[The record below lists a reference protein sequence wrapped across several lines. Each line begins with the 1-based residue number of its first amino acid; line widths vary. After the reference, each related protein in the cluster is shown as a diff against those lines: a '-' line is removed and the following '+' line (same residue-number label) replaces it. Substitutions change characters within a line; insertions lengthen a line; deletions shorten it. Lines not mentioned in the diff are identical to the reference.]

1 MKKLNDQSGFTI
13 IELVLSFVFV
23 FTIAFSMY
31 QLVFN
36 YKEKRDQE
44 SLSAMMTDY
53 KNEVTLAVQRDIND
67 RILKRIDYCTNGSEV
82 IEKCLVLYFNDGTKK
97 QLSVESEKVEY
108 EGEEFNT
115 NYIKYG
121 GVNYKNDESF
131 LTEFK
136 SNYMLYRTYDDEN
149 LGKNTTIY
157 KIAIP
162 IYHNDLGDEDFGIYI
177 TAIGYN
183 YDSTKVDGDGPGG
196 GVAVQDSNGRI
207 FDSENHMKCIT
218 SVFSKSD
225 LYKQS
230 MIIRF
235 KTGDNINKIKGKQL
249 LSNLNGSGSALSINN
264 GGHICYNAYLKST
277 ETNKPTI
284 YGLCSSDT
292 VTTNTWYNV
301 IGGFESNSNASNT
314 DEVGFNLYL
323 SVNNGYPMHISFSL
337 PGSNYR
343 ISGSNLNY
351 TIGAEPGSAINLAFF
366 DGIVQDVALY
376 NGISPN
382 PISTY
387 ASGLGTG
394 TIKTKIET
402 TFGTTGKVFH
412 YDFTDTSVYANYC
425 LD

>member
-36 YKEKRDQE
+36 YREKRDQE
-44 SLSAMMTDY
+44 TLAAMMTDY
-53 KNEVTLAVQRDIND
+53 KNEVTLAIQRDITD
-67 RILKRIDYCTNGSEV
+67 RTLKSIDYCTNGSEV
-82 IEKCLVLYFNDGTKK
+82 IEKCLILYFNDGTKK
-97 QLSVESEKVEY
+97 QLSVEDEKVEY
-108 EGEEFNT
+108 DGEEIDT

-121 GVNYKNDESF
+121 GINYKNDEAL
-131 LTEFK
+131 LTDFK
-136 SNYMLYRTYDDEN
+136 ANYMLYRTYKEDDLGEN
-149 LGKNTTIY
+149 TIIY
-157 KIAIP
+157 KISIP
-162 IYHNDLGDEDFGIYI
+162 IYHNDLSDMDFGIYV

-183 YDSTKVDGDGPGG
+183 YDSTKVDGDGESG
-196 GVAVQDSNGRI
+196 GVTVQNSDGRI
-207 FDSENHMKCIT
+207 FTSDYHMKCIT
-218 SVFSKSD
+218 NNFSKTD

-235 KTGDNINKIKGKQL
+235 KTGENINKVNGSHI
-249 LSNLNGSGSALSINN
+249 LSNLNSGGSALTIDNS
-264 GGHICYNAYLKST
+264 GHICYSAYLKST
-277 ETNKPTI
+277 ETEKPTV
-284 YGLCSSDT
+284 YKVCSTSI
-292 VTTNTWYNV
+292 VTANTWYNV

-314 DEVGFNLYL
+314 NEVGYNLYL
-323 SVNNGYPMHISFSL
+323 SVNNNKITSAGGSSY
-337 PGSNYR
+337 SNYR

-382 PISTY
+382 PINTY
-387 ASGLGTG
+387 AAGLGTG

>member
-36 YKEKRDQE
+36 YREKRDQE
-44 SLSAMMTDY
+44 TLAAMMTDY
-53 KNEVTLAVQRDIND
+53 KNEVTLAIQRDITD
-67 RILKRIDYCTNGSEV
+67 RTLKSIDYCTNGSEV
-82 IEKCLVLYFNDGTKK
+82 IEKCLILYFNDGTKK
-97 QLSVESEKVEY
+97 QLSVEDEKVEY
-108 EGEEFNT
+108 DGEEIDT

-121 GVNYKNDESF
+121 GINYKNDEAL
-131 LTEFK
+131 LTDFK
-136 SNYMLYRTYDDEN
+136 ANYMLYRTYKEDDLGEN
-149 LGKNTTIY
+149 TIIY
-157 KIAIP
+157 KISIP
-162 IYHNDLGDEDFGIYI
+162 IYHNDLSDMDFGIYV

-183 YDSTKVDGDGPGG
+183 YDSTKVDGDGESG
-196 GVAVQDSNGRI
+196 GVTVQNSDGRI
-207 FDSENHMKCIT
+207 FTSDHHMKCIT
-218 SVFSKSD
+218 NNFSKTD

-235 KTGDNINKIKGKQL
+235 KTGENINKVNGSHI

-264 GGHICYNAYLKST
+264 DGHICYRAYLKST

-366 DGIVQDVALY
+366 DGVVQDVALY

>member
-67 RILKRIDYCTNGSEV
+67 RILKRIDYCTSGSEV

-177 TAIGYN
+177 TAIGFN

-235 KTGDNINKIKGKQL
+235 KTGDNINKINGKHL
-249 LSNLNGSGSALSINN
+249 LSNLNGSGSALSIDN
-264 GGHICYNAYLKST
+264 GGHVCYSAYLKST

-284 YGLCSSDT
+284 HKVCSSNT

-301 IGGFESNSNASNT
+301 IGGFESNSSISNT
-314 DEVGFNLYL
+314 NENGYSLYI
-323 SVNNGYPMHISFSL
+323 SVNNNPKTTTGGTDY
-337 PGSNYR
+337 SNYR
-343 ISGSNLNY
+343 ISGSNINY
-351 TIGAEPGSAINLAFF
+351 FIGAEPGNAINLAFY

-376 NGISPN
+376 NGTSPN

-387 ASGLGTG
+387 ASDLGTG
-394 TIKTKIET
+394 SIKTKIET
-402 TFGTTGKVFH
+402 TFGTTNKVFH